1 MEKLKHY
8 AHVVSSVDLCS
19 CDRTRLPIGDHR
31 GTGITRCVIVVFER
45 SAEIIA
51 FVLLFLFL
59 YQVVKLDK
67 DGFLEPDI
75 AWPYFPLREDAFEA
89 AHRGT
94 YWTQLSAQDLV
105 VVQVVF
111 SSIGVATLLPDVL
124 STYERGEIT
133 RYIFKGTLFK
143 EYRSQDDHLLY
154 SVRKEKLQIKTVVV

>member
-1 MEKLKHY
+1 MKHY
-8 AHVVSSVDLCS
+8 AHVVSSVDSCS
-19 CDRTRLPIGDHR
+19 CNRTRLPIGSHR
-31 GTGITRCVIVVFER
+31 GAGIARCVIVVFER
-45 SAEIIA
+45 SGEIIA
-51 FVLLFLFL
+51 CVLLFLFL

-94 YWTQLSAQDLV
+94 YWTQLSALDLV

-124 STYERGEIT
+124 STYERGGST
-133 RYIFKGTLFK
+133 RYILKGTLFK
-143 EYRSQDDHLLY
+143 EYRSRDDILLY
-154 SVRKEKLQIKTVVV
+154 SVREEKLQIKSVVV